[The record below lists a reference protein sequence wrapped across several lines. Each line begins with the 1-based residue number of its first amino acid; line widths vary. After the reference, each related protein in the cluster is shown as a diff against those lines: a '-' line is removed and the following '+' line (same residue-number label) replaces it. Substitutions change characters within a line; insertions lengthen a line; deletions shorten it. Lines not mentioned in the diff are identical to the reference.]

1 MIRVQFKKNQPLKLR
16 KRLRNK
22 ARIRKK
28 IFGTSEIPRLNVF
41 KSGKHIYAQ
50 IIDDITGVTLYSHS
64 SLNDKKSIKGAPVEK
79 AKQVGQLLAKKAL
92 DKKISK
98 VVFDRGGF
106 IYHGRVKALAEGARE
121 AGLKF

>member
-1 MIRVQFKKNQPLKLR
+1 MIRIKFKKNQPLKVR

-28 IFGTSEIPRLNVF
+28 IFGTSETPRLNVF

-50 IIDDITGVTLYSHS
+50 VIDDTKGVTIDSFS
-64 SLNDKKSIKGAPVEK
+64 SLNVEESKSLSMDTAKK
-79 AKQVGQLLAKKAL
+79 VGQLLG
-92 DKKISK
+92 KKILKKKIAK
-98 VVFDRGGF
+98 VIFDRGGF